1 MIANHASTRSTQLYD
16 PRNDE
21 VSLKPVLKGCAG
33 RLDEGWAIVVTAFWG
48 ALWLGGFYVDA

>member
-1 MIANHASTRSTQLYD
+1 MALRSLW
-16 PRNDE
+16 NA
-21 VSLKPVLKGCAG
+21 VLKPVLKGCAG